1 VLLLLSVASVSRWK
15 VSRVRAKRDASAY
28 GRPHTRTRVMPGFI
42 KNTRPYFLRRVA
54 SQPSRLPLRQ
64 PCSSIIVPHV
74 RPRDKEKAASRANAR
89 LRRIRIDGR
98 NFTRFWVTRRAS
110 VRPSGRRRE
119 GNFRRCDKWVGK
131 EVNYCGRWTVNCKW
145 RGIVVHGIPP
155 PPSSPLRGKS
165 MQ

>member
-1 VLLLLSVASVSRWK
+1 VLLLLSVANVSRWK

-28 GRPHTRTRVMPGFI
+28 GRPHTRTRVTPGFI

-54 SQPSRLPLRQ
+54 SQPSPPTSARRPLRQ

-89 LRRIRIDGR
+89 RRRIRIDGR

-110 VRPSGRRRE
+110 ERATPSGE
-119 GNFRRCDKWVGK
+119 LS
-131 EVNYCGRWTVNCKW
+131 TV
-145 RGIVVHGIPP
+145 R
-155 PPSSPLRGKS
+155 
-165 MQ
+165 